1 MSTLT
6 IYTDGG
12 ARGNPGPA
20 GIGVYIS
27 GDGIDERIG
36 ETIGVA
42 TNNVAEYS
50 AVLRAVNQIIS
61 LQGNHTITQ
70 LKFFLDS
77 ELVQRQLIGQYKVKD
92 ATMQQFHRQ
101 ILTKL
106 KELGLPYSFTHVR
119 RELNTVA
126 DALYNAALDA
136 NL

>member
-20 GIGVYIS
+20 GIGVFIS
-27 GDGIDERIG
+27 GDGVDEHIG

-50 AVLRAVNQIIS
+50 AVLRAVDQIIS
-61 LQGNHTITQ
+61 LQGNHTITN

-101 ILTKL
+101 ILSKL

-136 NL
+136 NR

>member
-20 GIGVYIS
+20 GIGVYIC
-27 GDGIDERIG
+27 GEGIDERIG
-36 ETIGVA
+36 ETIGIA

-50 AVLRAVNQIIS
+50 AVLRAVEQIIS
-61 LQGNHTITQ
+61 LQGNHTITN

-92 ATMQQFHRQ
+92 VTMQQFHRQ
-101 ILTKL
+101 ILAKL
-106 KELGLPYSFTHVR
+106 KELGLPYSFTHVK
-119 RELNTVA
+119 RELNKVA

-136 NL
+136 NR